1 MSTNEWLNRRAFLK
15 NAGIISLAS
24 AVGASSS
31 LAAETAGATLE
42 QEDSSTDFD
51 AVYNRIGS
59 NSSKWDRQI
68 ARWGSDLEVPM
79 GVADMDFKTAP
90 AVTKAL

>member
-1 MSTNEWLNRRAFLK
+1 MSNNEWLNRRAFLK

-31 LAAETAGATLE
+31 LAAETDGATLE

-51 AVYNRIGS
+51 AVYNRIR
-59 NSSKWDRQI
+59 KR
-68 ARWGSDLEVPM
+68 
-79 GVADMDFKTAP
+79 
-90 AVTKAL
+90 